1 MKPNLKKRQYRELS
15 DPTKKKISQKLSGK
29 KKSLTHKQNIAQA
42 LTTYWMAIPSKV
54 KENNSNVDETK

>member
-15 DPTKKKISQKLSGK
+15 DSTKKKISQKLSGK